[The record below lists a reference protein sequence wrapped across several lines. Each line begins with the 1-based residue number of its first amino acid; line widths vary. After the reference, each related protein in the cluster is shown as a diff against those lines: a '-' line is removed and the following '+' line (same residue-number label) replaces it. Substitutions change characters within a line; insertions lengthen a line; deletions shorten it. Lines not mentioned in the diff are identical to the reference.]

1 MLNVMKSV
9 LRQLIALVSAILF
22 SIIVPAQ
29 ELPVMPGDP
38 DVVSGVLPNGMSY
51 YIASNFSCKG
61 VADFALIQK
70 TGRKNVTD
78 TSGNAVVQA
87 RKGLTLLPRPD
98 HISPVGFFSSHGSV
112 PGDEGY
118 VKVEDDATIYRF
130 RNVRLDD
137 GKAVLDSAV
146 LVLLD
151 MAGRSVWTDDPFLG
165 KWYSPS
171 DQAIIISGDVDAKQ
185 VISRLEP
192 MSYMIS
198 SRSSADRVPLLQDR
212 VPTNIVTQ
220 TCLPS
225 GMRLLSAEWMSGR
238 APREYMNT
246 VQPQIF
252 NMSLDVLGRVAVR
265 RIKMALKA
273 AGVPYADVS
282 SRHIASDRNPYDDSF
297 SVRIVTASEYA
308 EKASGILCG
317 VMAAIDAEGVAT
329 EEYLVAE
336 AAFLADLKRYASDPV
351 KENED
356 YVDRCIYSFLYGS
369 SLASPVQKYEFHTS
383 RNLPDSL
390 RCRLFND
397 VAAALLYPLESEA
410 ENIGALHLTSADT
423 SAFPGAA
430 PKVKVRSSRRDHIS
444 GGTVITFSNGFKVVY
459 KDLPSDGDI
468 FYTLALNGGYGSIQ
482 GLGEGEGAFASDM
495 FRLSRICGF
504 EADDFFGL
512 LKKEGITM
520 DARITL
526 SNILIGG
533 SLPKDRIS
541 LLMRALLALANER
554 TGNGDAYPYYMDC
567 TELAL
572 EYSEGRYESRMTA
585 IDSIM
590 CPDYRY
596 SPYKSKGK
604 LTDSFFSKA
613 DAFLS
618 SQMAKVND
626 GVLVIVGD
634 IGEERLKKALLP
646 YVGGFRTKE
655 SAVRRPVLRY
665 QPVSGWSTYTVAGEK
680 NAVDI
685 ALSARMPLTAS
696 NYIAAQMAVMLLER
710 SLAEA
715 LADSGMTLNISY
727 NCRIYPEERLNLLIS
742 VWEADEEGFAEGMV
756 VMPPIDALGDI
767 RKVLS
772 DMGAQDI
779 TETEFRQ
786 CKSYLKNMMAIDMAD
801 PHYWVDAIILRHLD
815 GKDLTTGYASGI
827 DAVTIDAVRNI
838 FSFLDQGSKIEY
850 VTTNRYV
857 SRNNNS
863 D

>member
-1 MLNVMKSV
+1 MKSV
-9 LRQLIALVSAILF
+9 LRQLIALVPAILF

-51 YIASNFSCKG
+51 YIASNASCKG
-61 VADFALIQK
+61 IADFALVQK
-70 TGRKNVTD
+70 TGRKNVID
-78 TSGNAVVQA
+78 TSGNAADQA
-87 RKGLTLLPRPD
+87 RKGLGAAERPGYT
-98 HISPVGFFSSHGSV
+98 SPVGFFSSHGSA
-112 PGDEGY
+112 PGYEGY
-118 VKVEDDATIYRF
+118 VKVTDDATVFRF
-130 RNVRLDD
+130 RNVRLSD
-137 GKAVLDSAV
+137 GKAVLDSSV

-151 MAGRSVWTDDPFLG
+151 MAGRSARSDDSFIG

-171 DQAIIISGDVDAKQ
+171 DQAIVISGDVDAKQ
-185 VISRLEP
+185 VVSRIEP
-192 MSYMIS
+192 MSYMLS
-198 SRSSADRVPLLQDR
+198 SRPSADRVSLLQNR
-212 VPTNIVTQ
+212 VTDSVVNR
-220 TCLPS
+220 TCSLS
-225 GMRLLSAEWMSGR
+225 GMCLLSAEWISGR

-273 AGVPYADVS
+273 AAVPYADVS
-282 SRHIASDRNPYDDSF
+282 SRHIASDRTPYDDSF
-297 SVRIVTASEYA
+297 SVRVVTAPEYA
-308 EKASGILCG
+308 EKASGILSG
-317 VMAAIDAEGVAT
+317 VMAVIDAEGIAT
-329 EEYLVAE
+329 EEYLLAE
-336 AAFLADLKRYASDPV
+336 AAFLAALKRYASDPV

-369 SLASPVQKYEFHTS
+369 SLASPAQKYEFHTS
-383 RNLPDSL
+383 RNLPDTL

-397 VAAALLYPLESEA
+397 VAAALLYPLESET
-410 ENIGALHLTSADT
+410 ESVEVQYMTSADT
-423 SAFPGAA
+423 SSFPGAG
-430 PKVKVRSSRRDHIS
+430 PKVRVRSSRRDHTS

-495 FRLSRICGF
+495 FRLSRICGL
-504 EADDFFGL
+504 ETDYFFGL

-520 DARITL
+520 DAIVTL
-526 SNILIGG
+526 SNVLIGG
-533 SLPKDRIS
+533 SLPKDNIS

-554 TGNGDAYPYYMDC
+554 TGDGDVYPYYKDC

-590 CPDYRY
+590 CPGYRY
-596 SPYKSKGK
+596 SPYKSKGR

-613 DAFLS
+613 DAFIS
-618 SQMAKVND
+618 SQMEKMND

-655 SAVRRPVLRY
+655 SAVRRPVVRY
-665 QPVSGWSTYTVAGEK
+665 QPVSGWSIYTVAGEK
-680 NAVDI
+680 NAIDI
-685 ALSARMPLTAS
+685 ALSARMPLTSS

-710 SLAEA
+710 SLTEA

-742 VWEADEEGFAEGMV
+742 VCEADEEGFAEGVM

-767 RKVLS
+767 RRVLS
-772 DMGAQDI
+772 DMVVRDI
-779 TETEFRQ
+779 SETEFKQ
-786 CKSYLKNMMAIDMAD
+786 CKSYLKNKMAIDMAD